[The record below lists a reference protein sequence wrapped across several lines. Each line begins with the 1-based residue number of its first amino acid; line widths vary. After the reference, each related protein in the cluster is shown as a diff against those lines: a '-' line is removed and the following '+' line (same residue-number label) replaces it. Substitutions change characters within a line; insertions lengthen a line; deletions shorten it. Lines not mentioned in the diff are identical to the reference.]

1 MIFLHII
8 VAQRFSSY
16 LQYASPA
23 RATTAPLGISCFVG
37 HQNSLESHLDRT
49 VDCFPLLAAYTVLS
63 GPVKVRP
70 QERGF
75 QVGFSLSLSSSECL
89 ESSVQGLLSTFERKQ
104 RATART
110 YIVLGVWSYPSPIRA
125 PLHVFHIPPS
135 YHLHLL
141 FLSLS
146 PSAFHFYYPDFCD

>member
-16 LQYASPA
+16 LQYVFPA
-23 RATTAPLGISCFVG
+23 RVTTAPLGISCFVG

-63 GPVKVRP
+63 GPVKVGP

-89 ESSVQGLLSTFERKQ
+89 ESSV
-104 RATART
+104 
-110 YIVLGVWSYPSPIRA
+110 
-125 PLHVFHIPPS
+125 
-135 YHLHLL
+135 
-141 FLSLS
+141 
-146 PSAFHFYYPDFCD
+146 